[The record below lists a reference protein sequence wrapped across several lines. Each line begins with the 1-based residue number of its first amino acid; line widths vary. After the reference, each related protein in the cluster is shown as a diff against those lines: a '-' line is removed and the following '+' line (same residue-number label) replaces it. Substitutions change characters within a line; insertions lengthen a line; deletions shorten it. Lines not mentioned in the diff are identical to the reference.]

1 MTDKELANYKKQ
13 EVTGTGNEMTRPGR
27 TYVPDVDIYETAES
41 LWLRADMPGVDEQSL
56 EVNVNEGVL
65 SIEGQVSVKD
75 YENLAP
81 VYTEYNVG
89 NYSRRFTL
97 ANTIETERISARMKN
112 GVLELELPK
121 AEKAKPRR
129 IAIAAN

>member
-1 MTDKELANYKKQ
+1 MEDKELATHKKQ
-13 EVTGTGNEMTRPGR
+13 EVAGNELTRPGR
-27 TYVPDVDIYETAES
+27 TYVPDVDIYETADS
-41 LWLRADMPGVDEQSL
+41 LWLRADMPGVDEQSI

-65 SIEGQVSVKD
+65 SIEGQVAVKD

-97 ANTIETERISARMKN
+97 ANTIDTQRISARIKN

-129 IAIAAN
+129 IAISAN

>member
-1 MTDKELANYKKQ
+1 MTDKKLSTYKKQ
-13 EVTGTGNEMTRPGR
+13 EMTDNEPTRPGR
-27 TYVPDVDIYETAES
+27 TYVPEVDIYETADS
-41 LWLRADMPGVDEQSL
+41 LWLRADMPGVDEQSI
-56 EVNVNEGVL
+56 EVHVNEGVL
-65 SIEGQVSVKD
+65 SIEGQVEVKD

-97 ANTIETERISARMKN
+97 ANTIDTERISARMKN

-129 IAIAAN
+129 IAISAS

>member
-1 MTDKELANYKKQ
+1 
-13 EVTGTGNEMTRPGR
+13 
-27 TYVPDVDIYETAES
+27 
-41 LWLRADMPGVDEQSL
+41 
-56 EVNVNEGVL
+56 VNDGVL
-65 SIEGQVSVKD
+65 SIEGQVEVKD

-89 NYSRRFTL
+89 NYARRFTL
-97 ANTIETERISARMKN
+97 ANTIDTERISARMKN

-129 IAIAAN
+129 IAISAN

>member
-1 MTDKELANYKKQ
+1 MTDKELATYKKQ
-13 EVTGTGNEMTRPGR
+13 EVAGNELTRPGR
-27 TYVPDVDIYETAES
+27 TYVPDVDIYETPDS
-41 LWLRADMPGVDEQSL
+41 LWIRADMPGVDEQSI
-56 EVNVNEGVL
+56 EVHVNDGVL
-65 SIEGQVSVKD
+65 SIEGQVAVKD

-89 NYSRRFTL
+89 NYARRFTL
-97 ANTIETERISARMKN
+97 ANTIDAERISARMKN

-129 IAIAAN
+129 IAISAS

>member
-1 MTDKELANYKKQ
+1 MTDKELATHKKQ
-13 EVTGTGNEMTRPGR
+13 EMTGNEPTRPGR
-27 TYVPDVDIYETAES
+27 TYVPDVDIYETADS
-41 LWLRADMPGVDEQSL
+41 LWLRADMPGVDEQSI
-56 EVNVNEGVL
+56 EINVNEGVL
-65 SIEGQVSVKD
+65 SIEGQVAVKD

-97 ANTIETERISARMKN
+97 ANTLDAERISARMKN

-121 AEKAKPRR
+121 AEQTKPRR
-129 IAIAAN
+129 IAISAN

>member
-1 MTDKELANYKKQ
+1 MAEDRELTTHKKQ
-13 EVTGTGNEMTRPGR
+13 ELTGNEHTRPGR
-27 TYVPDVDIYETAES
+27 TFLPDVDIYETPDS
-41 LWLRADMPGVDEQSL
+41 LWLRADMPGVDEQSI
-56 EVNVNEGVL
+56 EINVNDGVL
-65 SIEGQVSVKD
+65 SIEGQVGVKD

-89 NYSRRFTL
+89 NYARRFTL
-97 ANTIETERISARMKN
+97 ANTIDTERISARMKN

-129 IAIAAN
+129 IAISAN

>member
-1 MTDKELANYKKQ
+1 MADRELTTHQKQ
-13 EVTGTGNEMTRPGR
+13 ELTGNESTRPGR
-27 TYVPDVDIYETAES
+27 TFLPDVDIYETPDS
-41 LWLRADMPGVDEQSL
+41 LWLRADMPGVDEQSI
-56 EVNVNEGVL
+56 EINVNDGVL
-65 SIEGQVSVKD
+65 SIEGQVGVKD

-89 NYSRRFTL
+89 NYARRFTL
-97 ANTIETERISARMKN
+97 ANTIDTERISARMKN

-129 IAIAAN
+129 IAISAN

>member
-1 MTDKELANYKKQ
+1 MTDKELATYKKQ
-13 EVTGTGNEMTRPGR
+13 EVTGNELTRPGR
-27 TYVPDVDIYETAES
+27 TYIPDVDIYETADS
-41 LWLRADMPGVDEQSL
+41 LWLRADMPGVDEQSI
-56 EVNVNEGVL
+56 EVNVNEGML
-65 SIEGQVSVKD
+65 SIEGQVTVKD

-89 NYSRRFTL
+89 NYARRFTL
-97 ANTIETERISARMKN
+97 ANTIDAEHISARMKN

-129 IAIAAN
+129 IAISAS

>member
-1 MTDKELANYKKQ
+1 MADKELTPHKKQ
-13 EVTGTGNEMTRPGR
+13 ELTGNELTRSGR
-27 TYVPDVDIYETAES
+27 TYVPDVDIYETADS
-41 LWLRADMPGVDEQSL
+41 LWLRADMPGVDEQSIDI
-56 EVNVNEGVL
+56 NVNDGVL
-65 SIEGQVSVKD
+65 SIDGQVAVQD

-97 ANTIETERISARMKN
+97 ANTIDAERINARMKN

-129 IAIAAN
+129 IAISATN